1 MSTTEQSKYLE
12 PTFYLDSEHTS
23 VLRIIQEFKPI
34 KSTKDKA
41 IGIYLKIR
49 DGWRYNP
56 YHFSFAKESYRA
68 SYIAGKTDGHCIDKS
83 ILLVASARALGIPA
97 RIHLAKVK
105 NHIGV
110 ERIIEKFGT
119 DELTPHA
126 MVNLFIDDKWLKVS
140 PAFNKEL
147 CQKCNVATLEFDG
160 ENDSLFQ
167 EYDKEGKLFM
177 KYLDDFGHF
186 EDVPFDF
193 IIKNFTESYPQI
205 MEKYK
210 GMSEFNI

>member
-1 MSTTEQSKYLE
+1 MSTNLHLKYLAS
-12 PTFYLDSEHTS
+12 TYFLDYDHPLVQS
-23 VLRIIQEFKPI
+23 IIQEFITINSVKE
-34 KSTKDKA
+34 KA
-41 IGIYLKIR
+41 IGLYIKIR

-56 YHFSFAKESYRA
+56 YHFSFIKENYRA
-68 SYIAGKTDGHCIDKS
+68 SFIAAKTEGHCIDKT
-83 ILLVASARALGIPA
+83 ILLVACARGLGIPA

-119 DELTPHA
+119 DELTPHGMA
-126 MVNLFIDDKWLKVS
+126 NLFIEGKWLKVS

-147 CQKCNVATLEFDG
+147 CNKCNVATLEFDG
-160 ENDSLFQ
+160 DNDSLFQ
-167 EYDKEGKLFM
+167 EYDKEGNTFM
-177 KYLDDFGHF
+177 EYLHDYGHF

-193 IIKNFTESYPQI
+193 IIRNFTESYPQI

-210 GMSEFNI
+210 GMNEFKI

>member
-1 MSTTEQSKYLE
+1 MSTNLHLKYLAS
-12 PTFYLDSEHTS
+12 TYFLDYDHPLVQS
-23 VLRIIQEFKPI
+23 IIQEFMTINSVKE
-34 KSTKDKA
+34 KA
-41 IGIYLKIR
+41 KGLYTKIR

-56 YHFSFAKESYRA
+56 YHFSFIQENYRA
-68 SYIAGKTDGHCIDKS
+68 SFIAAKKEGHCIDKA
-83 ILLVASARALGIPA
+83 ILLVACARGLGIPA

-119 DELTPHA
+119 DELTPHG

-147 CQKCNVATLEFDG
+147 CQKCNVATLAFDG

-167 EYDKEGKLFM
+167 EYDKEGNTFM
-177 KYLDDFGHF
+177 EYLDDYGHF
-186 EDVPFDF
+186 ADVPFDF
-193 IIKNFTESYPQI
+193 IVKNFTESYPHI

-210 GMSEFNI
+210 GKDEFKI

>member
-1 MSTTEQSKYLE
+1 MNIHQHLI
-12 PTFYLDSEHTS
+12 YLDNTYFLDYEHPT
-23 VLRIIQEFKPI
+23 VQAIIREFKGL
-34 KSTKDKA
+34 KTAKEKA
-41 IGIYLKIR
+41 IGVYLKIR

-56 YHFSFAKESYRA
+56 YHFSLSKENYRA
-68 SYIAGKTDGHCIDKS
+68 SFIAGKKEGHCIDKA
-83 ILLVASARALGIPA
+83 ILMVACARGLGIPA
-97 RIHLAKVK
+97 RMHLAKVK
-105 NHIGV
+105 NHIGI

-119 DELTPHA
+119 DELTPHG
-126 MVNLFIDDKWLKVS
+126 MVNLFIDGHWLKVS

-160 ENDSLFQ
+160 KSDSLFQ
-167 EYDKEGKLFM
+167 EYDKEGNVFM
-177 KYLDDFGHF
+177 EYLDDYGHF

-210 GMSEFNI
+210 GKSEFKI